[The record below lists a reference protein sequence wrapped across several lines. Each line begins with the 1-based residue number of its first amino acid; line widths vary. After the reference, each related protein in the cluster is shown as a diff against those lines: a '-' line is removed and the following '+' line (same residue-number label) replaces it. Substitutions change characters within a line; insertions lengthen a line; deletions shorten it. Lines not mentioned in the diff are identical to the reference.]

1 MAQESNWSQA
11 SWHAP
16 AGTAGDPL
24 IASYYGAGGDI
35 VSIDYAP
42 SDCGYGISQVTDG
55 MHIGDHSLSEHG
67 QWKVAVDYQENIAA
81 GLQILET
88 TLNQL
93 YSAGITAN
101 NADPRYL
108 ENWYFAAWAYNSG
121 IQPNAANGNTTGCTP
136 GPSCTSAH
144 GTAKI
149 LTQDKSGL
157 PTRSSGP
164 MLVTVIFLHW

>member
-1 MAQESNWSQA
+1 
-11 SWHAP
+11 
-16 AGTAGDPL
+16 
-24 IASYYGAGGDI
+24 
-35 VSIDYAP
+35 
-42 SDCGYGISQVTDG
+42 

-88 TLNQL
+88 TWNQL

-121 IQPNAANGNTTGCTP
+121 VQPNAANDNTTGCTP

-164 MLVTVIFLHW
+164 MLVTVIFICTGERYPSPAWLLS